1 MRQTTDPGGA
11 AARVTARP
19 AVRPP
24 TAWAFPEPVSTVLPN
39 GMRLLTVDL
48 PGQHVLSLRVAMQAP
63 VSQEARGTEGS
74 TLLMA
79 RALDEGTQQ
88 HTDEE
93 LADLLERHGIAL
105 GAGAGERGVHI
116 GAEVTSRHMGVA
128 LELMT
133 ECLATPTF
141 PATQVA
147 RLVRHR
153 LTDIAHEA
161 ADPGVRASLEFIGTY
176 YDERDRPHRPLGGT
190 QASIGRLT
198 PDHLRARHE
207 QLGPAGGTVVLVGDL
222 STVPDPVGAVTATL
236 GAWAGSGAD
245 PTDPGPARRSE
256 EAAGLTLVPRPG
268 MAQTELYLGRP
279 GPDRRTPHGWG
290 TYQALAML
298 LGGAPHAR
306 IDRVLREERGYTYG
320 VRAGFRP
327 RARGGLC
334 VVGGSVRAD
343 VTVPAL
349 AELLQILDTPG
360 SDLTEEEVR
369 GAADF
374 VARTAPARYLTAD
387 AVADEIVSLV
397 SDGMDPA
404 ATITSTLADLQDL
417 SVERVAAAWDDVRSG
432 PGWTVV
438 AVGDP
443 AVTDGLS
450 ELGLGP
456 VREPRAAATS

>member
-1 MRQTTDPGGA
+1 MRHRPLPA
-11 AARVTARP
+11 RPPRVTS
-19 AVRPP
+19 RPP
-24 TAWAFPEPVSTVLPN
+24 VHPPRPWAFPEPAGTVLPN

-48 PGQHVLSLRVAMQAP
+48 PGQHVLSLRVVLAAP
-63 VSQEARGTEGS
+63 VAQEDRGTEGS

-79 RALDEGTQQ
+79 RALDEGTQA

-105 GAGAGERGVHI
+105 GAGAGERGVHL
-116 GAEVTSRHMGVA
+116 GAEVTARHLRVA
-128 LELMT
+128 LELVT

-141 PATQVA
+141 PAPQVA

-161 ADPGVRASLEFIGTY
+161 ADPGVRASLEFIGIY

-190 QASIGRLT
+190 HETVGRLT
-198 PDHLRARHE
+198 PDDLRARHAR
-207 QLGPAGGTVVLVGDL
+207 LGPAGGTVVLVGDL
-222 STVPDPVGAVTATL
+222 SGLSDPSALVGGTL
-236 GAWAGSGAD
+236 GGWSGTAGDPAAPGA
-245 PTDPGPARRSE
+245 ARRSPD
-256 EAAGLTLVPRPG
+256 AAGLTLVPRPG
-268 MAQTELYLGRP
+268 MTQTELYLGRP

-290 TYQALAML
+290 TYQALSML
-298 LGGAPHAR
+298 LGGSPHAR

-327 RARGGLC
+327 RAVGGLC

-343 VTVPAL
+343 STVPAL
-349 AELLQILDTPG
+349 AELLEILRTPG
-360 SDLTEEEVR
+360 ADLTSEEVR
-369 GAADF
+369 ASADF
-374 VARTAPARYLTAD
+374 VARTAPGRYLTAD

-397 SDGMDPA
+397 SDGLDPA
-404 ATITSTLADLQDL
+404 PTVTRTLTELQDL
-417 SVERVAAAWDDVRSG
+417 RVEQVAAAWDEVRTG

-443 AVTDGLS
+443 AHAEGL
-450 ELGLGP
+450 EDLGLGP
-456 VREPRAAATS
+456 VRPPRSGL